1 MGRCGSSAM
10 VLPSA
15 HEEDVRPNA
24 GSAVKNRTSLRSWLY
39 FIVNYATLNP
49 PKDFKDGRPD
59 QRVHRAAPA
68 AGKTPI

>member
-1 MGRCGSSAM
+1 MPEAQWK
-10 VLPSA
+10 V
-15 HEEDVRPNA
+15 E
-24 GSAVKNRTSLRSWLY
+24 LRSWLY
-39 FIVNYATLNP
+39 FVVKYATSNS